1 MDLRRTV
8 VNHLQNLGDA
18 VGQFVAEPWPQYVQ
32 KMEQPG
38 TFGDHLTLKAVA
50 TIYKV
55 QIMVLSSLKTAYVI
69 SDEGD
74 ADGRSPSPPRFSTS

>member
-1 MDLRRTV
+1 
-8 VNHLQNLGDA
+8 
-18 VGQFVAEPWPQYVQ
+18 
-32 KMEQPG
+32 MEQPG

-74 ADGRSPSPPRFSTS
+74 AHFDPTKPSLFVGHFAEGKVKIMSVWNTQLM